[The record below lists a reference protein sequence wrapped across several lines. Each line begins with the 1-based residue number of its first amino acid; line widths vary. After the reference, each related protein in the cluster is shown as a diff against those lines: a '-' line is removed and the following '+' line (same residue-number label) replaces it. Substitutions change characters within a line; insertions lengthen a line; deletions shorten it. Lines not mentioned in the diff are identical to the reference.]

1 MIRTLLRASS
11 VLALGVVIQK
21 ALDLGLEIYLAA
33 EWGTS
38 GIRDAYLAA
47 AVVMVAGS
55 LVETGL
61 LPYSIV
67 IGRMGAP
74 GRSPVLRSAGSI
86 TLLVATVAGVLTLVV
101 RFGSAN
107 DRAVSHTEFIGAV
120 LAYVVLTTMFAPL
133 VVRAGLR
140 IANGDYRYAAMRLPL
155 IAGSMLLGGLLLPF
169 GVASP
174 AIGGALGT
182 TIVTVLTARPFWFW
196 AWPSRDA
203 LIVLSALFTL
213 NAYPILTRLIV
224 ERATLSVRG
233 DGTLAILDYAEKATA
248 IFGWAGLAVLG
259 PLMLG
264 FGPQRS
270 LRRRILI
277 AFMGLSVVA
286 LLIALLAVPLV
297 RLLFERG
304 EFSSHDT
311 DAVARLVRVL
321 AWSIPLIATLP
332 MLAPVATSTSARWVA
347 PAIGLA
353 GAVHVAVTL
362 LVARGADPI
371 WIAFS
376 FNAGMSFLF
385 LLALQRAAGQGATEE
400 ARDDVI
406 VPT

>member
-11 VLALGVVIQK
+11 ALALGVVIQK

-55 LVETGL
+55 LAETSL

-67 IGRMGAP
+67 VGRTGTP
-74 GRSPVLRSAGSI
+74 GRNPVLRSAGSI
-86 TLLVATVAGVLTLVV
+86 TLLVATAAAVLALVAW
-101 RFGSAN
+101 FGSAN

-120 LAYVVLTTMFAPL
+120 VAYIVLTTMFAPL
-133 VVRAGLR
+133 VVQAGLR
-140 IANGDYRYAAMRLPL
+140 IAGGDYRYAAMRLPL

-182 TIVTVLTARPFWFW
+182 TIVAVLTARPRWFW

-203 LIVLSALFTL
+203 LIVLSALFSL
-213 NAYPILTRLIV
+213 NAYPILTRLVV
-224 ERATLSVRG
+224 ERAALSVRG

-264 FGPQRS
+264 FGLQTSIRK
-270 LRRRILI
+270 RVLI
-277 AFMGLSVVA
+277 AILGLLVVA
-286 LLIALLAVPLV
+286 LLISLLAVPLV

-304 EFSSHDT
+304 EFSSDDT
-311 DAVARLVRVL
+311 AAVARLVRVL

-332 MLAPVATSTSARWVA
+332 MLAPVATSASARWVA

-353 GAVHVAVTL
+353 GGVHLAVTL

-371 WIAFS
+371 WVALS
-376 FNAGMSFLF
+376 FNAGMTFLF
-385 LLALQRAAGQGATEE
+385 LLALQRAAGQGVTEE
-400 ARDDVI
+400 ARDDAI
-406 VPT
+406 VTT